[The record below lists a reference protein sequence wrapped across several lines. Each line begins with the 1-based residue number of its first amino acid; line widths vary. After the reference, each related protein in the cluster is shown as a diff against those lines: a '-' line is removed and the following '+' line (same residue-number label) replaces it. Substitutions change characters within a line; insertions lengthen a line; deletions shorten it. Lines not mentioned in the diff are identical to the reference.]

1 MTRKE
6 KIDLL
11 LSKVEADKKEAFI
24 ADLREAKTME
34 ERLEVIKKYGITLTG
49 EEEEALKNKE
59 GNELSDEELD
69 EVAGGCNPGSCSPC
83 SRSAPND

>member
-11 LSKVEADKKEAFI
+11 LSKIEADKKDAFI
-24 ADLREAKTME
+24 SDLREAKNME

-49 EEEEALKNKE
+49 EEEEALKNK
-59 GNELSDEELD
+59 
-69 EVAGGCNPGSCSPC
+69 
-83 SRSAPND
+83 RSALVDSC